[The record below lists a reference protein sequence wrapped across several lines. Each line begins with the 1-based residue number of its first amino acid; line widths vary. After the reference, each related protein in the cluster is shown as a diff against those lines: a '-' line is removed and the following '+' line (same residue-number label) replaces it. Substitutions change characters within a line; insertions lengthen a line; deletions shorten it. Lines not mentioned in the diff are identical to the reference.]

1 MDLVPP
7 WSLTKRQQWAEAHPL
22 LASVY
27 AALVGSLV
35 PLYVAVTGSDR
46 FAVFL
51 LICLWLSIPLL
62 AWGIKRRWGQRPDAE
77 DHPRPTLRRPWRAEH
92 LTAGSP
98 GLCGSTW
105 RWGSHPCSGCCRTRS
120 EAAQRLSS
128 SSASSSPPLL
138 GSNVVVG
145 SGPRRRVV
153 RIRSVHR
160 L

>member
-77 DHPRPTLRRPWRAEH
+77 DHPRPTLRRPWSRTSDRWLSRFVWFYMAMGVAS
-92 LTAGSP
+92 LF
-98 GLCGSTW
+98 GL
-105 RWGSHPCSGCCRTRS
+105 
-120 EAAQRLSS
+120 LSDEVRG
-128 SSASSSPPLL
+128 SSALVLL
-138 GSNVVVG
+138 FSVFVAATTWFE
-145 SGPRRRVV
+145 RRR
-153 RIRSVHR
+153 RQRASP
-160 L
+160 